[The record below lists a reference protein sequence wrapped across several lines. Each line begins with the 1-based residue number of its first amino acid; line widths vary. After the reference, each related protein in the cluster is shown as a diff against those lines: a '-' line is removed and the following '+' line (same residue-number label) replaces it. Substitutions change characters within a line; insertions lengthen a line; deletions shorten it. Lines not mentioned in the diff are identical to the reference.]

1 MQRVCRS
8 LPRIVC
14 GEVMVA
20 EPRAP
25 ELVRIWV
32 TPKNRYKKHTMFT
45 LEMGECGVYFSE
57 LKNKHSSKVFKSS
70 LQLFFFLTFEFPQVI
85 TKISSDNLYIN
96 SQYFI
101 LSLRFIS
108 MKIKRI
114 QMSSYYSISKIVYLI
129 YMFKFFYE
137 CQRQQD

>member
-45 LEMGECGVYFSE
+45 LEMGECGVNFSE
-57 LKNKHSSKVFKSS
+57 LKNKHSLKVFK
-70 LQLFFFLTFEFPQVI
+70 VH
-85 TKISSDNLYIN
+85 DN
-96 SQYFI
+96 YFC
-101 LSLRFIS
+101 
-108 MKIKRI
+108 
-114 QMSSYYSISKIVYLI
+114 SY
-129 YMFKFFYE
+129 F
-137 CQRQQD
+137 

>member
-32 TPKNRYKKHTMFT
+32 TPKNRHKKHTMFT

-57 LKNKHSSKVFKSS
+57 LENIHSSKFFNVHDNY
-70 LQLFFFLTFEFPQVI
+70 FFLLKNFLVD
-85 TKISSDNLYIN
+85 K
-96 SQYFI
+96 
-101 LSLRFIS
+101 
-108 MKIKRI
+108 
-114 QMSSYYSISKIVYLI
+114 
-129 YMFKFFYE
+129 
-137 CQRQQD
+137 